1 MMAPGPQ
8 FADQSDKQPR
18 LGVALG
24 GGSARGYAHI
34 GVLKI
39 LEQHDLRPDLI
50 VGTSFGAVVASLYC
64 LGHSVTDL
72 QAQAA
77 EMRRSTLLPRL
88 LDFGLHRASLFEGRR
103 LEAYLEEITGGKTFA
118 DLETPLAVAATDVD
132 TGELVLL
139 REGSLAR
146 ALRASVAMPGVF
158 CPIEIDG
165 RRLVDGG
172 LAAPSPLATLEGFD
186 VDVRIGIGAGM
197 TEGDS
202 PVIGV
207 TRRLVQTRHGR
218 RRHRRMAASKRQ
230 NAVARL
236 LKAAALT
243 VDSWNAGP
251 VRDDE
256 LHLHTRPPI
265 SWLNFSKAGAAI
277 EAGEAAMASF
287 MPRLR
292 TAITKVSGAG

>member
-8 FADQSDKQPR
+8 CADQSDKQPR

-24 GGSARGYAHI
+24 GGSARGYGHI

-39 LEQHDLRPDLI
+39 LEQHDLKPDLI
-50 VGTSFGAVVASLYC
+50 VGTSFGAIVASLYC
-64 LGHSVTDL
+64 LGRPVHEL
-72 QAQAA
+72 QAEAA
-77 EMRRSTLLPRL
+77 GMRRSTLLPRL

-103 LEAYLEEITGGKTFA
+103 LEAYLEEITEGKTFA
-118 DLETPLAVAATDVD
+118 DLRTPLGVAATDVD

-172 LAAPSPLATLEGFD
+172 LAAPVPLATLDDFD
-186 VDVRIGIGAGM
+186 VDVRIGVGAGM
-197 TEGDS
+197 TEEDS
-202 PVIGV
+202 RVIQV
-207 TRRLVQTRHGR
+207 ARRFVQSRHGSR
-218 RRHRRMAASKRQ
+218 LHRRMAGSKRQ

-243 VDSWNAGP
+243 VDSWNP
-251 VRDDE
+251 RPSCDE
-256 LHLHTRPPI
+256 ELQLHTQPPI
-265 SWLNFSKAGAAI
+265 SWLNFSRAGAAI
-277 EAGEAAMASF
+277 EAGEAAMAGF
-287 MPRLR
+287 MPRLH
-292 TAITKVSGAG
+292 TALMKVNRVG